1 MKTAKDSDEYKENIA
16 TEVQKQVKK
25 EGVWDI
31 STEKDIFEKKVL
43 QNVVAQDIFD
53 MMGKDKNAT
62 SEMVSREENAVI
74 YDMYTLINNT
84 LEYYTIDELKQLRT
98 GIVNMANK
106 K

>member
-1 MKTAKDSDEYKENIA
+1 MKIAKDSNEYKEHVA
-16 TEVQKQVKK
+16 KEVQRNVKK

-53 MMGKDKNAT
+53 MMGKDKNIPAET
-62 SEMVSREENAVI
+62 VSREENAVA

-84 LEYYTIDELKQLRT
+84 LEYYTIDELKQFRSS
-98 GIVNMANK
+98 IVNIVNK

>member
-1 MKTAKDSDEYKENIA
+1 MKIAKDSNEYKEHVA
-16 TEVQKQVKK
+16 TEVQRNVKK

-53 MMGKDKNAT
+53 MMGRDKGDL
-62 SEMVSREENAVI
+62 SETVSREENAVA

-84 LEYYTIDELKQLRT
+84 LEYYTIDELKQFRS
-98 GIVNMANK
+98 GIVNIVNK